1 MSEKKSTFRMFMGD
15 VVKRWI
21 FLFIAVIGAGQ
32 AIAAIVGVNMVGSW
46 IIGLAIFIIS
56 LFVAIYLAYRDMPT
70 KLQVEID
77 KPTSIK
83 IQHSQASVGDGV
95 IIENLNN
102 LTNENHSHDDYESI
116 HREFYDGYSSDDI
129 MSHICTNC
137 GKPRKQ
143 KDKLL

>member
-21 FLFIAVIGAGQ
+21 LLFIAVIGAGQ

-46 IIGLAIFIIS
+46 IIGLAVFIIG
-56 LFVAIYLAYRDMPT
+56 LFVAIYLAYRDMPI

-95 IIENLNN
+95 IIENLM
-102 LTNENHSHDDYESI
+102 EA
-116 HREFYDGYSSDDI
+116 RRAEFHVLARG
-129 MSHICTNC
+129 
-137 GKPRKQ
+137 
-143 KDKLL
+143 